1 MTNKNNSKRSGMVRK
16 SRATNRTKTNKT
28 NKRNIRQKSMREIRN
43 YSAYRN
49 RRYIGGGT
57 GSVQQPPSGAQ
68 QLVERVEIEAQQNLF
83 ENLKI
88 LACMDNTLSLDILK
102 QFANYT
108 IKITKEEKENFRLK
122 LRNSFIHHNNSKK
135 FPCGLKEIH
144 PNINI
149 KLLNIDNEGTNIIY
163 SNDFPKGNMHRYK
176 EEKKKV
182 EPRIKLINLFE
193 ISFTPLNSPNTSIKS
208 LRYGTPF
215 QSKDGIEPNLYK
227 EQCELIKNYLNSPPQ
242 AQAQQPAQQ
251 PVPKKRR
258 GIVISL
264 IDMIHGCVLSSK
276 DKCKEGPIIEIENS
290 YYKDMSDIIFINMS
304 ININVNT
311 GFIGASCNTLN
322 TYLTYCENVKS
333 YLTKLKGWCDDVKEK
348 SQNIKHLLM
357 FWDEFST
364 NVTNN
369 EIPASLKKYCDDVKA
384 DTLTEK
390 QAQLPNEVCRLIMFC
405 YISLIIYELN
415 IVDSVHEYVLMYHC
429 KSGQDRTGTFY
440 AINQM
445 VNEITNTY
453 YSEIV
458 HKISQMTRIVFEGP
472 LLSKGK
478 VFKSNN
484 KRYFKLYNTGLLER
498 YAEDN
503 QNNVRGSHYIGKNT
517 NIDITNNTLSIKDT
531 SLSLEY
537 ILSGENI
544 YSFKDKLNL
553 VKDKNVNAKQDIS
566 FKDIYDIFY
575 NPKRIIPGES
585 YITPDALYKI
595 IMKHMLFS
603 YFVTYTSAGVPG
615 IKWNLENRSRIFKTE
630 NRFSYLLLPDPE
642 TAKLFE
648 GGSKLRGS

>member
-1 MTNKNNSKRSGMVRK
+1 MTNKNNSKRSGMVQK
-16 SRATNRTKTNKT
+16 YKTTKT
-28 NKRNIRQKSMREIRN
+28 NKRNVRQKSMREIRN

-57 GSVQQPPSGAQ
+57 GSEQQPSSDAN
-68 QLVERVEIEAQQNLF
+68 QLVEIVEKEANQNLF
-83 ENLKI
+83 EKLKI
-88 LACMDNTLSLDILK
+88 LASMDNTISLDILR

-108 IKITKEEKENFRLK
+108 IKITKEEKEKFRVQ
-122 LRNSFIHHNNSKK
+122 LRSSFMTNNSKK

-149 KLLNIDNEGTNIIY
+149 KLLNIDKGDNNIIY
-163 SNDFPKGNMHRYK
+163 SNDFPEGNMHRYT

-215 QSKDGIEPNLYK
+215 KSKYGLEPNLYI
-227 EQCELIKNYLNSPPQ
+227 EQCELIKNYLYSPPQ
-242 AQAQQPAQQ
+242 IQAQQPA
-251 PVPKKRR
+251 PKKRR

-276 DKCKEGPIIEIENS
+276 DKCKEGAIIEIENS
-290 YYKDMSDIIFINMS
+290 YYKDIHDIIFINMS

-333 YLTKLKGWCDDVKEK
+333 YLTKLKGWCDVVEKK
-348 SQNIKHLLM
+348 SQILKHLLT

-369 EIPASLKKYCDDVKA
+369 EIPASLKEYCDNVKA

-390 QAQLPNEVCRLIMFC
+390 KAQLPNEVCRLIMFC
-405 YISLIIYELN
+405 YISLIIYVLN
-415 IVDSVHEYVLMYHC
+415 IEDNEHEYVLMYHC

-458 HKISQMTRIVFEGP
+458 DKISQMTTIVFEGP
-472 LLSKGK
+472 LSSKGS
-478 VFKSNN
+478 FFEN

-498 YAEDN
+498 YAEEN
-503 QNNVRGSHYIGKNT
+503 KNAVRGSHYIGANT
-517 NIDITNNTLSIKDT
+517 IIVINGDKLYITDT
-531 SLSLEY
+531 SSNLKY
-537 ILSGENI
+537 ILSG
-544 YSFKDKLNL
+544 DKYTINKFQKELEK
-553 VKDKNVNAKQDIS
+553 VKLKKTNDKQDIS

-575 NPKRIIPGES
+575 NPKRIIHTPS
-585 YITPDALYKI
+585 FITPDALYKI

-615 IKWNLENRSRIFKTE
+615 IKWNLENKSGIFKTE